1 MDLRDSP
8 SEAKFRSE
16 LRAWLASAVPAHGPA
31 PHSGDW
37 QARRAYD
44 TSWQRRLFEAGYSGV
59 SWPAEHGGRGATPL
73 EQLVYYEETARAGAP
88 YIGVNFVGQMH
99 AGPTVAVEGTPEQ
112 RKRHLPA
119 ILRGEQLWC
128 QGFSEPQAGSDLASL
143 ATRAVRDGDHY
154 VVTGRKIWTTYAQ
167 VADYCELLVRTDPAA
182 PKHRGITWLVMPMK
196 SPGIEVRP
204 LNTIEGES
212 EFNELFLD
220 EVRVPVDHR
229 VGAEN
234 DGWRVANVTLRFE
247 RGTAF
252 AGMIVALRQGIER
265 IARFC
270 RGRGTR
276 ADIGRLAAESDA
288 LWALVKLSVSE
299 SGRSG
304 VPSVSGSAV
313 KLAYTEL
320 FQRVHEL
327 GTRLLRRGALGRSDF
342 AGLPTR
348 AMLHD
353 YFWSIQSTI
362 SAGTSQI
369 QRNIVAERILG
380 LPKEEA
386 RR

>member
-1 MDLRDSP
+1 VNLRDSP
-8 SEAKFRSE
+8 AEEKFRAE
-16 LRAWLASAVPAHGPA
+16 LRAWLASAVPAHGARP
-31 PHSGDW
+31 PSGDW
-37 QARRAYD
+37 RARREYD
-44 TSWQRRLFEAGYSGV
+44 TSWQRRLHDAGYSGV
-59 SWPAEHGGRGATPL
+59 SWPAEHGGRGATL
-73 EQLVYYEETARAGAP
+73 TEQLVYHEEIARAGAP

-99 AGPTVAVEGTPEQ
+99 GGPTLAVEGTPEQ
-112 RKRHLPA
+112 KTRHLPA
-119 ILRGEQLWC
+119 ILRGEQVWC
-128 QGFSEPQAGSDLASL
+128 QGFSEPGAGSDLASL
-143 ATRAVRDGDHY
+143 RTKALRDGDSY

-182 PKHRGITWLVMPMK
+182 PRHRGITWLIMPMD

-204 LNTIEGES
+204 LATIEGES
-212 EFNELFLD
+212 EFNELFLN
-220 EVRVPVDHR
+220 EVRVPLENR
-229 VGAEN
+229 VGEEN

-252 AGMIVALRQGIER
+252 AGMIIALQQGIER
-265 IARFC
+265 IARVA
-270 RGRGTR
+270 RGSSREL
-276 ADIGRLAAESDA
+276 GRLRAEAEA
-288 LWALVKLSVSE
+288 LWALVKLSVCE

-327 GTRLLRRGALGRSDF
+327 GSRLLGRGALAREDF

-369 QRNIVAERILG
+369 QRNIVSERILG
-380 LPKEEA
+380 LPRE
-386 RR
+386 R

>member
-1 MDLRDSP
+1 VDLRDSP

-16 LRAWLASAVPAHGPA
+16 LRAWLATAVPAHGER
-31 PHSGDW
+31 PHTEDW
-37 QARRAYD
+37 KARRAYD
-44 TSWQRRLFEAGYSGV
+44 TGWQRRLFEAGYSGV

-88 YIGVNFVGQMH
+88 YIGVNFVGQAH
-99 AGPTVAVEGTPEQ
+99 AGPTIAVEGTPEQ
-112 RKRHLPA
+112 KQRHLPA
-119 ILRGEQLWC
+119 ILRGDQVWC
-128 QGFSEPQAGSDLASL
+128 QGFSEPQSGSDLASL
-143 ATRAVRDGDHY
+143 QTRAVRDGDHY
-154 VVTGRKIWTTYAQ
+154 VGRKIWTTYGH
-167 VADYCELLVRTDPAA
+167 VADYCELLVRTDPRA
-182 PKHRGITWLVMPMK
+182 PKHRGITWLILPMT
-196 SPGIEVRP
+196 SPGIEIRP
-204 LNTIEGES
+204 LDTIEGES

-220 EVRVPVDHR
+220 GVRVPVDHR
-229 VGAEN
+229 VGEEN

-252 AGMIVALRQGIER
+252 AGMIVALRQAIER
-265 IARFC
+265 MARLAGV
-270 RGRGTR
+270 RGGRGPWR
-276 ADIGRLAAESDA
+276 ELGHLQAESDA

-304 VPSVSGSAV
+304 VPAVSGSAV

-327 GTRLLRRGALGRSDF
+327 SLRLLGRGALSRADF

-348 AMLHD
+348 AMLHA

-369 QRNIVAERILG
+369 QRNIIAERILG
-380 LPKEEA
+380 LPKD
-386 RR
+386 R

>member
-1 MDLRDSP
+1 MR
-8 SEAKFRSE
+8 
-16 LRAWLASAVPAHGPA
+16 
-31 PHSGDW
+31 
-37 QARRAYD
+37 Q
-44 TSWQRRLFEAGYSGV
+44 SGV
-59 SWPAEHGGRGATPL
+59 S
-73 EQLVYYEETARAGAP
+73 
-88 YIGVNFVGQMH
+88 
-99 AGPTVAVEGTPEQ
+99 
-112 RKRHLPA
+112 
-119 ILRGEQLWC
+119 
-128 QGFSEPQAGSDLASL
+128 
-143 ATRAVRDGDHY
+143 
-154 VVTGRKIWTTYAQ
+154 
-167 VADYCELLVRTDPAA
+167 
-182 PKHRGITWLVMPMK
+182 
-196 SPGIEVRP
+196 VRP
-204 LNTIEGES
+204 LFTLQGDAHFCEV
-212 EFNELFLD
+212 FLD
-220 EVRVPVDHR
+220 GARVPVANR
-229 VGAEN
+229 VGEEN

-265 IARFC
+265 IARVC

-276 ADIGRLAAESDA
+276 ADLGRLGAEADA